1 MLSIKD
7 VSKTYRDGSRSVA
20 ALVGVS
26 LEVTSG
32 QFVAVQGPSGC
43 GKSTLLLVAGGLL
56 RPDEGQIDIDGQ
68 DPYSLSA
75 DGRAEF
81 RAANIGFV
89 FQQFH
94 LVPYLNVLDNIMA
107 PGMAAPH
114 RHEKG
119 GGNGAASATRERAT
133 ELMERFGLG
142 NRSQHVP
149 GKLSSGERQR
159 VAMARALLNEPKLI
173 LADEP
178 TGNLDH
184 DNADTLLG
192 YLSEFAEGG
201 GSVLLVTHDD
211 RAVSLAHSVI
221 HLRDGAVVVSKETAE
236 S

>member
-7 VSKTYRDGSRSVA
+7 VSKTYRDGSRRVA

-43 GKSTLLLVAGGLL
+43 GKSTLLLIAGGLL

-94 LVPYLNVLDNIMA
+94 LVPYLNVFDNIMA
-107 PGMAAPH
+107 PGMAAPQ
-114 RHEKG
+114 G
-119 GGNGAASATRERAT
+119 SNGAASDARERAT
-133 ELMERFGLG
+133 QLMEQFGLAD
-142 NRSQHVP
+142 RSQHVP

-159 VAMARALLNEPKLI
+159 VAMARALLNEPRLI

-211 RAVSLAHSVI
+211 RAVTQAHSVI
-221 HLRDGAVVVSKETAE
+221 HLRDGAGVVSKETAE

>member
-7 VSKTYRDGSRSVA
+7 VSKTYRDSSRSVE

-26 LEVTSG
+26 FDVTPG

-56 RPDEGQIDIDGQ
+56 RPDAGQVDIDGQ

-114 RHEKG
+114 GQEKG
-119 GGNGAASATRERAT
+119 GSNGAASGTRERAT
-133 ELMERFGLG
+133 ELMERFGLAD
-142 NRSQHVP
+142 RSQHIP

-159 VAMARALLNEPKLI
+159 VAMARALLNQPKLI

-192 YLSEFAEGG
+192 YLAEFAEDG

-211 RAVSLAHSVI
+211 RAVAQAHSVI
-221 HLRDGAVVVSKETAE
+221 HLRDGAVVE
-236 S
+236 SAAVR